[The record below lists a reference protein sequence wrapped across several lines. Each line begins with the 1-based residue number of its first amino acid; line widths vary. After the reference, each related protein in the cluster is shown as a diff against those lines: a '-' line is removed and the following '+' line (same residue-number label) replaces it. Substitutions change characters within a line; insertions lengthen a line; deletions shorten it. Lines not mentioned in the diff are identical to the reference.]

1 MTKKQ
6 KKTLYRI
13 IITAILLVI
22 ANLIQADNKLIG
34 LVVYLIPYIL
44 IGHDIVRKAFK
55 GIINKEVFD
64 ENFLMVVATLGSMAM
79 GEFRNKLF

>member
-13 IITAILLVI
+13 IITAVLLAI
-22 ANLIQADNKLIG
+22 ANLIKTENKLIG
-34 LVVYLIPYIL
+34 FVIYLIPYVL

-64 ENFLMVVATLGSMAM
+64 ENFLMVVATLGAMVM
-79 GEFRNKLF
+79 GEYE